1 MNDLKEK
8 IQASVN
14 LYKSGNFI
22 KCEETTKILIE
33 QNPKVVFLYNLMGL
47 ALTAL
52 KRNDEAAK
60 VYNKGIKIDP
70 NFSMIYNNL
79 GSIYRL
85 KKNNKKA
92 EDYFKKSINLD
103 SNISEPHNNLGNLY
117 KKK

>member
-52 KRNDEAAK
+52 KGMMK
-60 VYNKGIKIDP
+60 PQKFIIKE
-70 NFSMIYNNL
+70 
-79 GSIYRL
+79 L
-85 KKNNKKA
+85 K
-92 EDYFKKSINLD
+92 
-103 SNISEPHNNLGNLY
+103 
-117 KKK
+117 

>member
-1 MNDLKEK
+1 MKMLNMNDLKEK

-52 KRNDEAAK
+52 KRNDEAIK

-70 NFSMIYNNL
+70 NYAMIYNNL
-79 GSIYRL
+79 GTIYF
-85 KKNNKKA
+85 NK
-92 EDYFKKSINLD
+92 E
-103 SNISEPHNNLGNLY
+103 
-117 KKK
+117 